1 MTTLRLSRLHVV
13 AGLREEA
20 GPRVGQQMF
29 RGVVDAPI
37 DSRRRHAVPEPPK
50 RQAFGP
56 LISVMHI
63 DLSQDE
69 LSPF

>member
-20 GPRVGQQMF
+20 GPRVGHQMF
-29 RGVVDAPI
+29 RGVVDALM
-37 DSRRRHAVPEPPK
+37 DSRRRHAVRELRS

-56 LISVMHI
+56 LIAVMHVEP
-63 DLSQDE
+63 SQDD
-69 LSPF
+69 SAPF